1 MGAVAITRTRRPTRL
16 ARMLAALGPGKW
28 LYDRHE
34 AGSQPGCV
42 LTEED
47 IAHYQRTVVALRET
61 IRLMGEIDEV
71 IEVHGGWPIE

>member
-1 MGAVAITRTRRPTRL
+1 MGAVAVTRTRRPTWL

-34 AGSQPGCV
+34 TGSQPGRV

-47 IAHYQRTVVALRET
+47 IAHYQRTVVALREM
-61 IRLMGEIDEV
+61 IRKMWEIDEV
-71 IEVHGGWPIE
+71 IEVHRGWLIE